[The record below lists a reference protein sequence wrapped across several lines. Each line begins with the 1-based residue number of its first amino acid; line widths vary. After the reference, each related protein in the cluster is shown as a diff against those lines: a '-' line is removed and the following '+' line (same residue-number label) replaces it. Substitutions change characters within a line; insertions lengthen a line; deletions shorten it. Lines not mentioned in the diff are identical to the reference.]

1 MGDKEIFEIQNLNE
15 DDLLSLEKMV
25 EEHIQYLESSIID
38 NTIVESEGETN
49 E

>member
-1 MGDKEIFEIQNLNE
+1 MGDKEILEIQNLGE
-15 DDLLSLEKMV
+15 DDLLALEKMV
-25 EEHIQYLESSIID
+25 EEHIRYLEGSIID